1 MEDKENKAQE
11 RPKAPGRAAMAVSA
25 CALAAALGAVGF
37 SCWRTA
43 TPAQSAKPAA
53 EQAQQA
59 TGGGSV
65 DDAGGKTS
73 AQPAHTHDW
82 TVTYKTVHHDA
93 ETHTEHVNATYRART
108 SYHTVCNDC
117 EQVIDG
123 IADQHIKD
131 SGHSG
136 YSTNVP
142 ITDTV
147 MESAAYDK
155 VVTDKDAWDETVPD
169 KMVCATCGETKDAE
183 VAVATEAATDAAATD
198 AGTAA

>member
-1 MEDKENKAQE
+1 MEDKEEKAGPAK
-11 RPKAPGRAAMAVSA
+11 PKAPGRAAMAVSA
-25 CALAAALGAVGF
+25 CALACALAAVGVA
-37 SCWRTA
+37 CWQTSAPGQNSRPA
-43 TPAQSAKPAA
+43 TEASAPAA
-53 EQAQQA
+53 QQGDGDAEQ
-59 TGGGSV
+59 
-65 DDAGGKTS
+65 

-82 TVTYKTVHHDA
+82 TVTYRTVHHDA
-93 ETHTEHVNATYRART
+93 ETHTEHVDAVYRART
-108 SYHTVCNDC
+108 TYHTVCNEC

-131 SGHSG
+131 TGHSG

-142 ITDTV
+142 IEDTV

-183 VAVATEAATDAAATD
+183 VAAAPEATGEAPAAE
-198 AGTAA
+198 TAA